1 MQKVFDSTSPTAF
14 DGASETAAS
23 SGAEG
28 SMLSAEGLRDDE
40 GEMPR

>member
-1 MQKVFDSTSPTAF
+1 MQKVFESTSPRDF
-14 DGASETAAS
+14 SGASETAGS

-28 SMLSAEGLRDDE
+28 SMLSAEGLREDD